1 MHRASSVIIAGVL
14 AVAVLGGC
22 QTVTTGPTEVGSG
35 TTASEDRTVGD
46 FSQVAVSS
54 SVRADV
60 RIGTPAAVRV
70 TADDNLLDN
79 VRTVVGG
86 GKLEVG
92 VDGSITTKTPI
103 VVEITVPS
111 LTLAAA
117 SSTAQLSATG
127 VAGESLRV
135 VSESS
140 GTVEVDG
147 SVSALEVR
155 ADSAGIARLGELAA
169 DSATV
174 ELASAAH
181 AWIHVS
187 GTVSGSVESA
197 SILSLVGQ
205 PGEVEVETDS
215 AGQVVTE

>member
-1 MHRASSVIIAGVL
+1 MHRASSVIIAGLL

-22 QTVTTGPTEVGSG
+22 RTVTTGPTEVGSG
-35 TTASEDRTVGD
+35 TPASEDRTVGEFD
-46 FSQVAVSS
+46 QVAVSS
-54 SVRADV
+54 SIRADV
-60 RIGTPAAVRV
+60 RIGTPAGVRV

-79 VRTVVGG
+79 IRTVVGG

-92 VDGSITTKTPI
+92 IDGSVSTTSPI

-127 VAGESLRV
+127 VASDSFRV

-147 SVSALEVR
+147 TVATLDVR
-155 ADSAGIARLGELAA
+155 GDSAGIARLGELAA
-169 DSATV
+169 ATATV
-174 ELASAAH
+174 ELESAAH
-181 AWIHVS
+181 AWIRVS

-205 PGEVEVETDS
+205 PGEVTVETDS